1 MGPSERRRKI
11 IEIISLRRYDTMS
24 NLACEF
30 GVSWHTIFRDIQ
42 VLAGEYPLIVTR
54 GNGGGISLPKGYY
67 VSHRY
72 LSPKQERAIRRNLD
86 AVDIE
91 DRATFESI
99 LTEFVCKKHL
109 DNRNT

>member
-72 LSPKQERAIRRNLD
+72 LSPKQERAIRRYG
-86 AVDIE
+86 
-91 DRATFESI
+91 R
-99 LTEFVCKKHL
+99 
-109 DNRNT
+109 